1 MLKIKKGDTVRVTAG
16 KDKGKEGVVEKVSKG
31 SSNVLIPNL
40 NLYKKHVKAIAAP
53 DRKGGIYDIPK
64 PLSLGNVAL
73 VCPHCK
79 KITRVGFKLTQNG
92 EKQRICKKCGRVVDS
107 RIKKEKVKEK

>member
-1 MLKIKKGDTVRVTAG
+1 MTVG
-16 KDKGKEGVVEKVSKG
+16 KDKGKDGVVEKVYKNANKVIVTG
-31 SSNVLIPNL
+31 M

-64 PLSLGNVAL
+64 PLSLGNIAL